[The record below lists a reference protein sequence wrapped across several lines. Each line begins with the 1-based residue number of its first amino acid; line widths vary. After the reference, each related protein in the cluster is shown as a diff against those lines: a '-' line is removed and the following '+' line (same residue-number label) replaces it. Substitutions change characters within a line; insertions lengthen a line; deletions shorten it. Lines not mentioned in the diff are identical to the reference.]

1 MEGIINA
8 KPEGSC
14 TIKQRRPLSSLMS
27 LNDHNVSRNKKV
39 GSQKG
44 ERKWK
49 NEDDEETIDG
59 ARKRDSEKRMVMMM
73 QKKMDKQN
81 KIENK

>member
-1 MEGIINA
+1 
-8 KPEGSC
+8 
-14 TIKQRRPLSSLMS
+14 
-27 LNDHNVSRNKKV
+27 V

-49 NEDDEETIDG
+49 NEDEEETIDG

-73 QKKMDKQN
+73 QKN
-81 KIENK
+81 R